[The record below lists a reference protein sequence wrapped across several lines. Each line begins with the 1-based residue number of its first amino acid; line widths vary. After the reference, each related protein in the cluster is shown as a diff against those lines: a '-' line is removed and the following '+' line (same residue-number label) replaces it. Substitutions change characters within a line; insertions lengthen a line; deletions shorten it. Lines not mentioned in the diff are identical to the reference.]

1 MDICANDIESER
13 GGAKMSE
20 IKAGLSK
27 ISLKWKIFLVLV
39 LVGVISF
46 GWYSSTVRSEDR
58 VTKAFS
64 NMPIGAIRVI
74 NDLGEEDVL
83 WVKIATTAEARRA
96 GFSGVGENVV
106 RETAILFIYPR
117 NTTERHSVSG
127 VRLPLEMGF
136 FQEDGTLVSIARTT
150 AGATTTYGAP
160 ARINYRYVLVVPQ
173 GYFARHGI
181 SVDGEAKLLP
191 DSLLRAPT
199 WR

>member
-1 MDICANDIESER
+1 MVT
-13 GGAKMSE
+13 

-27 ISLKWKIFLVLV
+27 ISLKWKIFFVLV

-46 GWYSSTVRSEDR
+46 GWYSSTVRCEDR
-58 VTKAFS
+58 VTRAFS

-74 NDLGEEDVL
+74 NDAGEEHVL
-83 WVKIATTAEARRA
+83 WAKIATTTEDRRA

-106 RETAILFIYPR
+106 RETALLYVYPR

-136 FQEDGTLVSIARTT
+136 FQEDGTLVAIARTT
-150 AGATTTYGAP
+150 VGATTTYGAP
-160 ARINYRYVLVVPQ
+160 ARVNYRYVLVVPQ

-181 SVDGEAKLLP
+181 SVEGESQLLP
-191 DSLLRAPT
+191 DTLLRAPS